1 MGVIKST
8 SKNRIR
14 GIPITPKANSSTV
27 VIKIPPTAEPRAIGK
42 TKQIMRTLATRP
54 WYRGSVSP
62 IAKTVAK
69 VKKPPAPSP
78 VNRMIIRVAG

>member
-14 GIPITPKANSSTV
+14 GIPITPKANWWSTV
-27 VIKIPPTAEPRAIGK
+27 VSKATPTMGPTGNKE
-42 TKQIMRTLATRP
+42 QIMRTLATRP

-62 IAKTVAK
+62 IAKTVAR
-69 VKKPPAPSP
+69 VKKPPAPSA
-78 VNRMIIRVAG
+78 VNRMIIRVAD

>member
-14 GIPITPKANSSTV
+14 GIPITPKANWSTV
-27 VIKIPPTAEPRAIGK
+27 VSKAAPTMGPTGNKE
-42 TKQIMRTLATRP
+42 QIMRTLATRP

-62 IAKTVAK
+62 IAKTVAR
-69 VKKPPAPSP
+69 VIKPPAPSP
-78 VNRMIIRVAG
+78 VNRVIIRVAG